1 MSAHKLNQYYL
12 TLWGAEFA
20 LGAGRGTEQ
29 NFIQGELCPIVQ
41 PLTLLYT
48 IFDRRGTPFIY
59 LLLINGTLSHTVKT
73 RV

>member
-20 LGAGRGTEQ
+20 LGVGRGTEQ

-41 PLTLLYT
+41 PLTLLFT

-59 LLLINGTLSHTVKT
+59 LLLINGTLSHT
-73 RV
+73 

>member
-20 LGAGRGTEQ
+20 LGVGRGTEQ

-59 LLLINGTLSHTVKT
+59 LLLINGTLSHT
-73 RV
+73 

>member
-1 MSAHKLNQYYL
+1 MLAHKLNQYYL

-59 LLLINGTLSHTVKT
+59 LLLINGTLSHT
-73 RV
+73 